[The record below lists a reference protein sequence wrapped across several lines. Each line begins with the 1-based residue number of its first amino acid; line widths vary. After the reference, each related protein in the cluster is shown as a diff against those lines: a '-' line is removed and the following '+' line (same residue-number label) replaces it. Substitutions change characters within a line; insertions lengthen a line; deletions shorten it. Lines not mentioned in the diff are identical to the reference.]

1 MGLWTRVRLPPIP
14 LKELSS
20 EAFQK
25 DMKVQKKIPG
35 YRRVSFFIQV
45 DAAFLQAF
53 QHASRDNTHPVFYL
67 PSFITSS
74 MLRYTGCVN
83 SSFN

>member
-14 LKELSS
+14 LKKLSS

-35 YRRVSFFIQV
+35 
-45 DAAFLQAF
+45 
-53 QHASRDNTHPVFYL
+53 
-67 PSFITSS
+67 
-74 MLRYTGCVN
+74 
-83 SSFN
+83 